1 MKDNT
6 QSNNWP
12 FIWPLVLW
20 SAAISS
26 HIITLQVIHCKY
38 LIMKCF
44 FLMLFGLLVK
54 SWGFIYAGDVQ
65 FSMIILKKGW

>member
-38 LIMKCF
+38 LIMRIYPF
-44 FLMLFGLLVK
+44 H
-54 SWGFIYAGDVQ
+54 FIHLNG
-65 FSMIILKKGW
+65 MNKTTIKN